1 MYLTVGFV
9 ALCSQQ
15 PEWESLLLGQ
25 STINWSPLLQLMHVL
40 PEAVVPQHSGP
51 VLNSTT
57 PGQEIMLRYMLGI
70 SFEV

>member
-1 MYLTVGFV
+1 MHLTVGFV

-25 STINWSPLLQLMHVL
+25 STINWNPLLQLTHVL
-40 PEAVVPQHSGP
+40 PESGVPKGSGL

-57 PGQEIMLRYMLGI
+57 PGLEIILRYMPGI